1 MSRSQ
6 QMAIAFAVGVAA
18 FFVTN
23 GLEAGLIRLSGG
35 NVWELAWS
43 SEVAESLLVMT
54 ATYLWLHVR
63 SLRGA
68 LTEAERAQV
77 AVDSELRLAARVQR
91 KLLDNVKTSSE
102 AVLWCAANH
111 PAGRVGGDFYDVV
124 DLDPERALLLIAD
137 VAGKGVP
144 AALGLASARSAFR
157 MIVPTVDDP
166 AEIAERWSRWMR
178 AEFRGSSY
186 VTAILLRADRVAR
199 RIRYVNAGHPA
210 GILLG
215 ASGEERLSSTCAPL
229 GLLEDATIQAAE
241 AEWRDD
247 VLGLLFTDGVSEAL
261 EDGQDPIESLI
272 GLARPLLPLSPDQV
286 CSRLM
291 ATLGAARRRS
301 VAPPDD
307 RTILAFRARDRG

>member
-1 MSRSQ
+1 MRRSREL
-6 QMAIAFAVGVAA
+6 AIAFAVAVAA
-18 FFVTN
+18 FFATN
-23 GLEAGLIRLSGG
+23 GLEAGLLRLSGG

-43 SEVAESLLVMT
+43 SEVALSLLVMT

-91 KLLDNVKTSSE
+91 KLLDNVETSSE

-157 MIVPTVDDP
+157 MIVPTFDDP

-178 AEFRGSSY
+178 SEFRGSSY
-186 VTAILLRADRVAR
+186 VTAILLRADRAR
-199 RIRYVNAGHPA
+199 GRIRYVNAGHPA
-210 GILLG
+210 GIVLG
-215 ASGEERLSSTCAPL
+215 PSGEQRLSSTSAPL
-229 GLLEDATIQAAE
+229 GLLEDATVEAAE
-241 AEWRDD
+241 VEWRDD
-247 VLGLLFTDGVSEAL
+247 MLGVLFTDGVSEAL
-261 EDGQDPIESLI
+261 EDGQDPIQSLMD
-272 GLARPLLPLSPDQV
+272 LTRPLLDQPPNQV

-291 ATLGAARRRS
+291 ATLRSARPNS

-307 RTILAFRARDRG
+307 KTILAFRAKVRA

>member
-1 MSRSQ
+1 MRRSQ
-6 QMAIAFAVGVAA
+6 ELAIAFAVAVVA
-18 FFVTN
+18 FFATN
-23 GLEAGLIRLSGG
+23 GLEAGLLRLSGG

-43 SEVAESLLVMT
+43 SEVALSLLVMT

-91 KLLDNVKTSSE
+91 KLLDNVKASPE
-102 AVLWCAANH
+102 AVLWCAAIH
-111 PAGRVGGDFYDVV
+111 PAGQVGGDFYDVV

-157 MIVPTVDDP
+157 MIVQTVDDP
-166 AEIAERWSRWMR
+166 AEIAEQWSRWMR
-178 AEFRGSSY
+178 SEFRGSSY
-186 VTAILLRADRVAR
+186 VTAILLRADRAGR

-210 GILLG
+210 GVLLG
-215 ASGEERLSSTCAPL
+215 PSGEQRLGSTCAPL
-229 GLLEDATIQAAE
+229 GLLEGATIQAADV
-241 AEWRDD
+241 EWRKDM
-247 VLGLLFTDGVSEAL
+247 LGVLFTDGVSEAL
-261 EDGQDPIESLI
+261 EDGDDPIESLI
-272 GLARPLLPLSPDQV
+272 GLARPLLFLPPHQV

-291 ATLGAARRRS
+291 ASLGAAKHRS

-307 RTILAFRARDRG
+307 KTILAFRAKERG